1 MMWKEKYK
9 VGVNL
14 IDTQHEELFNRVW
27 EFIQA
32 VQSKNSWE
40 SKLDK
45 VKETMA
51 FMEEY
56 VVIHFNAE
64 EAYQAKINY
73 PDMENHKKIHRDF
86 KQMINDYVTILERDG
101 YPEKIVQELGG
112 KLMAW
117 LIMHVAQTDQ
127 KIGDYVKNQGGEI

>member
-9 VGVNL
+9 VGVQL
-14 IDTQHEELFNRVW
+14 IDTQHEELFKRVS
-27 EFIQA
+27 EFIGT
-32 VQSKNSWE
+32 VQSKDSWE
-40 SKLDK
+40 SKIHK

-51 FMEEY
+51 FMQEY
-56 VVIHFNAE
+56 VVIHFQAE

-73 PDMENHKKIHRDF
+73 PDMENHLKIHRDF
-86 KQMINDYVTILERDG
+86 KKMVDDYVIALDGNGYSQETI
-101 YPEKIVQELGG
+101 QELAG

-127 KIGDYVKNQGGEI
+127 KIGEYVKSQGGEI

>member
-9 VGVNL
+9 VGVTL
-14 IDTQHEELFNRVW
+14 IDTQHEELFNRVS

-45 VKETMA
+45 VKDTMV
-51 FMEEY
+51 FMQEY
-56 VVIHFNAE
+56 VVIHFDAE

-73 PDMENHKKIHRDF
+73 PDRENHKKIHSDF

-127 KIGDYVKNQGGEI
+127 KIGAYVKNQGGEI